1 MSKMK
6 IAILVSLFPPKW
18 LAGTE
23 IATYYMAEY
32 LAQRGHEVHVIT
44 SLDEGL
50 PEESYEK
57 GFYIHRL
64 PRIKIRFAGAFLFW
78 ADIVRVIQKIS
89 PDIVHAQSLGTGVPA
104 LVSKKLLKIPYVVWG
119 QGSDVYLP
127 DWFTKLTSKTIIK
140 NAGSAIALTEDMK
153 RAMQAMYDRDIAI
166 VPNGID
172 LKEYT
177 SERPMQNVEGAEK
190 RILFVGR
197 LHPVKGVRYLLQAM
211 SIVHQELP
219 EAKLILVGDGEEREY
234 LENLTGSLGIRKYVE
249 FVGRIPHE
257 RVPDYMH
264 HADVFVLPSLSES
277 FGLVNL
283 EAMACGLPIV
293 ATRVGGI
300 PDLIE
305 DGANGYLIDPM
316 NQQQIAEAVLKLL
329 QNEMLWKE
337 MSDNNRKE
345 VEKYRW
351 NTVVATL
358 EEIYQNSLKLSQC
371 TPSHSGTRQ
380 MSHSQK

>member
-153 RAMQAMYDRDIAI
+153 RVMQAMYDRDIAI

-177 SERPMQNVEGAEK
+177 SERPMQNVGGPIK

-197 LHPVKGVRYLLQAM
+197 LHPVKGTQYLLGAM
-211 SIVHQELP
+211 SIVYRELR
-219 EAKLILVGDGEEREY
+219 EAKLILVGDGEEREH
-234 LENLTGSLGIRKYVE
+234 LETLTDNLGIRECVE
-249 FVGRIPHE
+249 FAGRVPHE
-257 RVPDYMH
+257 RVKDYMNQ
-264 HADVFVLPSLSES
+264 AEVFVLSSLSEG
-277 FGLVNL
+277 FPVTIL

-293 ATRVGGI
+293 ATHVGGV
-300 PDLIE
+300 PDIIE
-305 DGANGYLIDPM
+305 DGANGYLVDTM
-316 NQQQIAEAVLKLL
+316 NQEQIAKALLNLL
-329 QNEMLWKE
+329 QGGQLRKE

-345 VEKYRW
+345 AEKYRW
-351 NTVVATL
+351 DTVAATL
-358 EEIYQNSLKLSQC
+358 EEIYQDSVKLSQC

-380 MSHSQK
+380 MFHAQK

>member
-1 MSKMK
+1 MR
-6 IAILVSLFPPKW
+6 IAILVNLFPPKW

-23 IATYYMAEY
+23 IATYHLAEH

-50 PEESYEK
+50 PEENYEK

-64 PRIKIRFAGAFLFW
+64 PRTKIRFVGVFIFW

-89 PDIVHAQSLGTGVPA
+89 PDIVHAQSLGMGVPA
-104 LVSKKLLKIPYVVWG
+104 LLSKKILKFPYAVWG
-119 QGSDVYLP
+119 RGSDVYLP

-140 NAGSAIALTEDMK
+140 NANSVIALTEDMK
-153 RAMQAMYDRDIAI
+153 QAMQAIYYRDITI

-172 LKEYT
+172 LKEYI
-177 SERPMQNVEGAEK
+177 SELPVQIVEGAEK

-234 LENLTGSLGIRKYVE
+234 LESLTDSLGIRECVE
-249 FVGRIPHE
+249 FAGRVPHE
-257 RVPDYMH
+257 RVQDYMNL
-264 HADVFVLPSLSES
+264 AEVFVLPSLSEG
-277 FGLVNL
+277 FPVTIL

-293 ATRVGGI
+293 ATRVGGV
-300 PDLIE
+300 PDIIE
-305 DGANGYLIDPM
+305 DGANGYLINTKNPE
-316 NQQQIAEAVLKLL
+316 QIAEALLRVLQDEEL
-329 QNEMLWKE
+329 QKI
-337 MSDNNRKE
+337 MSNNNRKSA
-345 VEKYRW
+345 EKYRW
-351 NTVVATL
+351 DTVAATL
-358 EEIYQNSLKLSQC
+358 EGVYQNSLGSSERSPIHGDVC
-371 TPSHSGTRQ
+371 H
-380 MSHSQK
+380 M

>member
-1 MSKMK
+1 MK
-6 IAILVSLFPPKW
+6 LVILVNLFPPTW

-23 IATYYMAEY
+23 IATYYMAEH

-64 PRIKIRFAGAFLFW
+64 PRTKIRFAGAFIFW
-78 ADIVRVIQKIS
+78 ADIVRTIRKVS
-89 PDIVHAQSLGTGVPA
+89 PDIVHAQSLGIGVPA
-104 LVSKKLLKIPYVVWG
+104 LLSKKILKFPYAVWG

-140 NAGSAIALTEDMK
+140 NADSAIALTEDMK

-177 SERPMQNVEGAEK
+177 SERPMQNVGGPIK

-197 LHPVKGVRYLLQAM
+197 LHPVKGVQYLLQAM
-211 SIVHQELP
+211 QMVHEEVP
-219 EAKLILVGDGEEREY
+219 GAKLILVGDGEERES
-234 LENLTGSLGIRKYVE
+234 LEKLTDSLGIRECVE
-249 FVGRIPHE
+249 FVGGVPHE
-257 RVPDYMH
+257 KIPDYMH

-277 FGLVNL
+277 FGIVNL

-300 PDLIE
+300 PDIIE
-305 DGANGYLIDPM
+305 DGANGYLVDTK
-316 NQQQIAEAVLKLL
+316 NQEQIAEVLLKLL
-329 QNEMLWKE
+329 QDEQLRKD
-337 MSDNNRKE
+337 MSDNNRE
-345 VEKYRW
+345 RVRRYRW
-351 NTVVATL
+351 DTVTATL
-358 EEIYQNSLKLSQC
+358 EGIYQKSVRF
-371 TPSHSGTRQ
+371 P
-380 MSHSQK
+380 